1 MEEKKRILFI
11 STQLPYPPES
21 GGKMK
26 SWHYL
31 LALVN
36 RYQLS
41 LACFLKDETEEEAAA
56 EFQNHIQ
63 LYDFYGEKLHINRN
77 PLSLIKSY
85 FGHACLNVYRN
96 YSSTFKQKIS
106 KIANTYDLLLID
118 HYEMFQYVPKD
129 FKGKVVMHTHNAE
142 FMLWQRMGELTKNP
156 LVKWLLK
163 AEAKRV
169 KKYEKAIFKASNLIY
184 STPSDIELYKTHAFK
199 TDKHR
204 STYHLGNDQLLELP
218 PLKFSDTELA
228 LSFMGTLSWE
238 PNIDALLWFIQEVW
252 PQIIKKQADCRF
264 YIMGKKG
271 DERIYEAAKKFPNII
286 FTGFV
291 KDLESYLKKSR
302 VYIAPLRFGSGM
314 KVKVLEG
321 LYRGVPMVST
331 SVGAEGL
338 AVKNEQDI
346 LIADDNIS
354 FANSCITLLENKN
367 RWETVRDNSR
377 KIAKEKY
384 RWKPLFEK
392 MDLSLKALFK

>member
-1 MEEKKRILFI
+1 MSNASLLFL
-11 STQLPYPPES
+11 STQLPYPPKS
-21 GGKMK
+21 GGTMK
-26 SWHYL
+26 SWKYVEDL
-31 LALVN
+31 SK
-36 RYQLS
+36 RYQLG
-41 LACFLKDETEEEAAA
+41 LACLLKDEDESYLA
-56 EFQNHIQ
+56 EF
-63 LYDFYGEKLHINRN
+63 EKKIKLTQFIHQKLEVNRN
-77 PLSLIKSY
+77 PINLIKSY
-85 FGHACLNVYRN
+85 FGFPCLNVFRN
-96 YSSTFKQKIS
+96 FS
-106 KIANTYDLLLID
+106 KSFQGKVNQIANDYDLIVVD
-118 HYEMFQYVPKD
+118 HYEMFQYVPKNY
-129 FKGKVVMHTHNAE
+129 KGKVVMHTHNAE

-163 AEAKRV
+163 AEAMRV
-169 KKYEKAIFKASNLIY
+169 KKYEKAIFNASDLIY
-184 STPSDIELYKTHAFK
+184 STPSDIELYKNHAFK

-338 AVKNEQDI
+338 ALKNEQHI
-346 LIADDNIS
+346 LIANDS
-354 FANSCITLLENKN
+354 TQFAAACLRLIEEQTLWKQLSE
-367 RWETVRDNSR
+367 NSR
-377 KIAKEKY
+377 KIAAEKY
-384 RWKPLFEK
+384 RWEPLFEQ
-392 MDLSLKALFK
+392 MDKELQLLL

>member
-31 LALVN
+31 LDLVN

-129 FKGKVVMHTHNAE
+129 FKKKVVMHTHNAE
-142 FMLWQRMGELTKNP
+142 FMLWQRMSELSKNP
-156 LVKWLLK
+156 FLKLLLK
-163 AEAKRV
+163 SESKRV
-169 KKYEKAIFKASNLIY
+169 KKHERYIFNNADLIY
-184 STPSDIELYKTHAFK
+184 ATPSDIKLYQQQQISV
-199 TDKHR
+199 DKFEP
-204 STYHLGNDQLLELP
+204 TYHLGYDQ
-218 PLKFSDTELA
+218 TELA
-228 LSFMGTLSWE
+228 ITFMGTLSWE
-238 PNIDALLWFIQEVW
+238 PNVDGLLWFIKNVW
-252 PQIIKKQADCRF
+252 PKILLKHKDAVF
-264 YIMGKKG
+264 YVLGKKG
-271 DERIYEAAKKFPNII
+271 NPKIYKAAEATKNIV

-291 KDLESYLKKSR
+291 KDLDSYLKKTR
-302 VYIAPLRFGSGM
+302 
-314 KVKVLEG
+314 
-321 LYRGVPMVST
+321 
-331 SVGAEGL
+331 
-338 AVKNEQDI
+338 
-346 LIADDNIS
+346 
-354 FANSCITLLENKN
+354 
-367 RWETVRDNSR
+367 
-377 KIAKEKY
+377 
-384 RWKPLFEK
+384 
-392 MDLSLKALFK
+392 